1 MMKYDKKG
9 QTDSTL
15 SSVFIPIVVI
25 AILGISFAIIT
36 SGINTNTGAAY
47 NNETYSGLA
56 TQGATISALSEDIS
70 SSVIG
75 NQTQG
80 TNVLTSTE
88 KLVGG
93 AYNSILLLGQIPGI
107 YFNMITLIAGGL
119 GIPTAIVGLIISAIV
134 FFIIGTIIY
143 LALGRR

>member
-25 AILGISFAIIT
+25 AILGISFSIIT
-36 SGINTNTGAAY
+36 SGISINTGAAY
-47 NNETYSGLA
+47 DNTTYSGLA
-56 TQGATISALSEDIS
+56 DQGATISALSEDIS

-107 YFNMITLIAGGL
+107 YINMITLIAGGL